1 MSYIRNATGLRRSMS
16 AARPVPGSP
25 PSWRLN
31 TAVRIF
37 ALAFVVGQVVDRG
50 LAGSLGIVLV
60 GLAIVGG
67 TCCICELQAAGRTPW
82 LSVAEGVMVG
92 LLIGMADVR
101 ADALHLYLA
110 IPAVAAGLASG
121 RLATAN
127 TWLVTALSW
136 LTAEAAA
143 GPAGDLAGQLTSALP
158 WLGIGLGV
166 ALLAAQQ
173 SRSLRTL
180 AAAQAPYA
188 AAHRLVGQLHTLVRD
203 FPAVLDVAT
212 QARAIREAVDGAI
225 GGAIDGK
232 CSVVLVRGRAGI
244 AAASPSG
251 PLAPT
256 DEETGRLCALYG
268 RRLQRPGATALPL
281 RVGPH
286 VIGAVVLGQSRSL
299 TSAQLEAT
307 QQLLDEHAIRLETAL
322 LVDEVRIVATAEE
335 RNRLARDIHDGI
347 AQRVV
352 SLGYL
357 ADEVAATS
365 GDPLAR
371 QAAEA
376 LRSEFTKLISELRFS
391 VFDLRQDVDEAA
403 GVSAALSEYVQE
415 LSTHSELR
423 VHLTLDEREARLPR
437 RTETELLR
445 IAQEAIGNV
454 HKHARA
460 INVWVNLRTIG
471 SDLQLVV
478 EDDGVGGAIPR
489 TGHYGMHTMRE
500 RAERIDA
507 DLEIGNRQDG
517 GTIVTIRSRSRAAGT
532 NGEQHDQRL
541 ARR

>member
-1 MSYIRNATGLRRSMS
+1 MNSTRLRRSMS
-16 AARPVPGSP
+16 AATPVPGSP
-25 PSWRLN
+25 PSWRLT

-37 ALAFVVGQVVDRG
+37 ALALTVGQVVDQG
-50 LAGSLGIVLV
+50 LAGSLGVVLV

-67 TCCICELQAAGRTPW
+67 TCCVCELQATGRTPW
-82 LSVAEGVMVG
+82 LSIAEGIMVG

-101 ADALHLYLA
+101 ADALYFYLA
-110 IPAVAAGLASG
+110 VPAVAAGLASG
-121 RLATAN
+121 RLATTN
-127 TWLVTALSW
+127 TWLVTGLSW
-136 LTAEAAA
+136 VTAAAAA
-143 GPAGDLAGQLTSALP
+143 GPSGDLAGQLTSALP
-158 WLGIGLGV
+158 WLGIGLGA

-188 AAHRLVGQLHTLVRD
+188 AAHRLVGQLHTLVRE

-225 GGAIDGK
+225 GGR

-244 AAASPSG
+244 EAAPASG
-251 PLAPT
+251 PLAPK

-268 RRLQRPGATALPL
+268 QRLERAGATALPL

-286 VIGAVVLGQSRSL
+286 VIGAVVLVQSRSL
-299 TSAQLEAT
+299 TAAQLEAT

-322 LVDEVRIVATAEE
+322 LVDEVRIAATAEE
-335 RNRLARDIHDGI
+335 RNRLAREIHDGI

-376 LRSEFTKLISELRFS
+376 LRSEITKLISELRFS

-415 LSTHSELR
+415 LSTHSGLR

-437 RTETELLR
+437 RAETELLR

-517 GTIVTIRSRSRAAGT
+517 GTIVTVRSRSRAAGT
-532 NGEQHDQRL
+532 NGEHHDQRL